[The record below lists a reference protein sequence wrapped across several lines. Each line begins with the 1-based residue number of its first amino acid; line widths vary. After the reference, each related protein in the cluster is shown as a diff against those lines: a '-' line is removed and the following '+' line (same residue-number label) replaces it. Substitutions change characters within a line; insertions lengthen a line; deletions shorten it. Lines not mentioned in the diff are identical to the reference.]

1 MTRFCVTLATV
12 TVGGTVGD
20 LNRRGVLMGFGDVAG
35 IGALKDA
42 LAITNRNLELVLAEL
57 QETNR
62 VRLETV
68 STELRQVNQT
78 LTALI
83 EQGASIN
90 VAG

>member
-1 MTRFCVTLATV
+1 
-12 TVGGTVGD
+12 
-20 LNRRGVLMGFGDVAG
+20 MGFGDVAG

-62 VRLETV
+62 VRLEDV
-68 STELRQVNQT
+68 STELRKVNES

-83 EQGASIN
+83 DQGATIN
-90 VAG
+90 VGG